1 MPKIIFMP
9 HANIQYLQ
17 LAPEKRLW
25 VMENYSDFY
34 YPDNDSVK
42 RKTILCRTITVEKA
56 VKYQ

>member
-1 MPKIIFMP
+1 MP